1 MILPLSKFHS
11 HPTGL
16 KKSVGLTLSPC
27 HKAGMKKQKI
37 KPTRS
42 KFNILRQI
50 CNYIPQHTVSKIGR
64 ATGAQDKSRTF
75 SPWSHVVS
83 QCYAQLTHSI
93 SLNDVCDSLQLHSGP
108 LASIGGATAPS
119 RNGFSNANRERP
131 AEMAEQLFWAL
142 LEHLGQQSAGFV
154 AGHRRGAA
162 FRFKLP
168 IHVVDTTVLEL
179 VANSMDW
186 AQHRR
191 RKAAAKTHMRLNL
204 QSLLPSFVI
213 IDTAGEHDN
222 KRAWELCA
230 GVKSGEIVLFDKGYV
245 DFGHLRG
252 LDERGVFW
260 VTRAKDNMAYEV
272 VQKMPQSKDDKI
284 LRDEVIVLSNPNKPA
299 PELMRRVVAL
309 VAIDGVEREMV
320 FLTNSLQWSPRTV
333 AELYRCRW
341 QIEVFFK
348 QIKQTLQL
356 ADFLGHNAN
365 AVRWQVWI
373 ALLVYVLLRYLS
385 YLSKW
390 AHSFTRLFTIL
401 RAVLWS
407 KIDLLNLLG
416 RYGTAK
422 GSFRNLARP
431 EQAYF
436 PGFL

>member
-1 MILPLSKFHS
+1 M
-11 HPTGL
+11 
-16 KKSVGLTLSPC
+16 
-27 HKAGMKKQKI
+27 
-37 KPTRS
+37 
-42 KFNILRQI
+42 
-50 CNYIPQHTVSKIGR
+50 
-64 ATGAQDKSRTF
+64 
-75 SPWSHVVS
+75 S

-108 LASIGGATAPS
+108 LGSIRGATAPS

-131 AEMAEQLFWAL
+131 AEMAEKLVWAVMG
-142 LEHLGQQSAGFV
+142 HLREQSPGFV

-162 FRFKLP
+162 FRFKMP
-168 IHVVDTTVLEL
+168 IHVVDTTVMEL
-179 VANSMDW
+179 VANCMDW
-186 AQHRR
+186 AKHRR

-204 QSLLPSFVI
+204 QSLLPNFVI

-222 KRAWELCA
+222 KRARELCA
-230 GVKSGEIVLFDKGYV
+230 GVRSGEIVLFDKGYV
-245 DFGHLRG
+245 DFGHL
-252 LDERGVFW
+252 LDLDQRGVSW
-260 VTRAKDNMAYEV
+260 VTRAKDNMAYDV
-272 VQKMPQSKDDKI
+272 VKKMPESKDGKI
-284 LRDEVIVLSNPNKPA
+284 LRDEVIMLSNPNQPA
-299 PELMRRVVAL
+299 PELMRRIVAL
-309 VAIDGVEREMV
+309 VEIDGEEREMV
-320 FLTNSLQWSPRTV
+320 FLTNNLQWSPRSV
-333 AELYRCRW
+333 ADLYRCRW

-385 YLSKW
+385 YVSKW
-390 AHSFTRLFTIL
+390 AHSFTRLFTIV

-407 KIDLLNLLG
+407 QIDLLDLLG